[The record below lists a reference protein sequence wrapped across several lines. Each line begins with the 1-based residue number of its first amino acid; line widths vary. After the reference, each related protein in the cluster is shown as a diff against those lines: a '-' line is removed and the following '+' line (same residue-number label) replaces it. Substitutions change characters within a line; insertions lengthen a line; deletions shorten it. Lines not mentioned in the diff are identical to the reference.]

1 MNLTFSIK
9 THRPGVEYSGEH
21 FFVLNKGLNSG
32 KPMEEPCPNCYVCE
46 CKSAAEKEQIYWVF
60 YSLWQGN
67 KFREIQIG
75 SVIPF
80 IRKKETIDL
89 VKQAIHKNKTNPD
102 LFGKAVSMLRGIDDQ
117 ITKYNDLSRTLKS
130 LKIALVSDLVR

>member
-1 MNLTFSIK
+1 MNQTFQMTSFNSAK
-9 THRPGVEYSGEH
+9 KYADFH

-32 KPMEEPCPNCYVCE
+32 KPLTEPCPNCFVIE
-46 CKSAAEKEQIYWVF
+46 CNSAAEKEHLYWVF
-60 YSLWQGN
+60 YSLWQGQ

-89 VKQAIHKNKTNPD
+89 VKQAIHKNRTNPD

-130 LKIALVSDLVR
+130 LKITLVSDLVR